1 MTHCPN
7 NAAAHLKST
16 LALVGLLVFASMA
29 CLFAASITAPASAH
43 ALEVTSC
50 TAKPNQD
57 GTGAIM
63 GATPT
68 RVTWEAQA
76 AEGESLSQITL
87 DMPDGTHL
95 MADQV
100 KVTALDGLD
109 RIDVATE
116 TYVENGDVT
125 IDFPEGTPAGLLIRV
140 EMHKTELPADGGTF
154 TIEGTATAADGTA
167 MSTVAPDAITVTGI
181 SAAEQI
187 SQWLALQ
194 PWVQAWNSNT
204 FLHLFFDPTIM
215 VTSFPQ
221 VAKGWLTAL
230 GLVLC
235 GIPMAVPLGFLA
247 ALLRMSKFRLARA
260 VASVYVNV
268 VRGTPMFLQIYIA
281 FFGLPLLGIA
291 LDNFVLGAVV
301 MAFNSGAYLCEI
313 FRAGIQSISKGQ
325 FEAARSLGM
334 TSAQTMVHVIVPQAL
349 RRVIPTV
356 TNEFILLYKDTSL
369 LAAVGLSETVMF
381 AKVITANTGNITPY
395 IVAAI
400 FYLIVT
406 LPMSAWTRR
415 MEEKT
420 ANRQIAHGKTRKS
433 GLFGRKNGGGQ
444 GGRTPWTPDT
454 EPARDVLAIKTAD
467 L

>member
-1 MTHCPN
+1 MTDQPSSFATRALAAFSL
-7 NAAAHLKST
+7 AAA
-16 LALVGLLVFASMA
+16 LA
-29 CLFAASITAPASAH
+29 FAAVACTFAAAMASPADAC

-57 GTGAIM
+57 GTGNIM

-76 AEGESLSQITL
+76 DQGESLSQVTL
-87 DMPDGTHL
+87 DMPEGTHL

-109 RIDVATE
+109 RIEVATE

-125 IDFPEGTPAGLLIRV
+125 IDFPEGTPAGLLIRI
-140 EMHKTELPADGGTF
+140 EMYKVELPADGGSF
-154 TIEGTATAADGTA
+154 TIAGTATGVDGTA
-167 MSTVAPDAITVTGI
+167 VDTVAPDAITVTGI

-187 SQWLALQ
+187 SQWLSGQ
-194 PWVQAWNSNT
+194 SWVQAWNSNT

-291 LDNFVLGAVV
+291 LDNFVLGAIV

-334 TSAQTMVHVIVPQAL
+334 TGAQTMLHVIIPQAF

-420 ANRQIAHGKTRKS
+420 ANRQIAHSKPKKQGR
-433 GLFGRKNGGGQ
+433 FGRKGPGASSGS
-444 GGRTPWTPDT
+444 TPWTPDT

>member
-1 MTHCPN
+1 MTEQPSHSAARTLTALL
-7 NAAAHLKST
+7 AAALLAFVACATS
-16 LALVGLLVFASMA
+16 LALS
-29 CLFAASITAPASAH
+29 AAAPSQAL

-57 GTGAIM
+57 GTGNIM

-76 AEGESLSQITL
+76 LEGENLSQVTL
-87 DMPDGTHL
+87 DMPEGTHM

-109 RIDVATE
+109 RIEVATE
-116 TYVENGDVT
+116 THVENGDVT
-125 IDFPEGTPAGLLIRV
+125 IDFPEGTPEGLLIRI
-140 EMHKTELPADGGTF
+140 EMYKVELPADGGEF
-154 TIEGTATAADGTA
+154 TIEGTATDAAGTQSA
-167 MSTVAPDAITVTGI
+167 TVAPGSITVTGI
-181 SAAEQI
+181 SVAEQI
-187 SQWLALQ
+187 SQWLSGQA
-194 PWVQAWNSNT
+194 WVQAWNSNT

-215 VTSFPQ
+215 VVSFPQ
-221 VAKGWLTAL
+221 VAKGWVTAL

-291 LDNFVLGAVV
+291 LDNFILGAIV

-334 TSAQTMVHVIVPQAL
+334 TGAQTMVHVIIPQAF

-381 AKVITANTGNITPY
+381 AKIITANTGNITPY

-406 LPMSAWTRR
+406 LPMSAWTRS

-420 ANRQIAHGKTRKS
+420 ANRQIAHTKAKKP
-433 GLFGRKNGGGQ
+433 GLFGRKGSGKP
-444 GGRTPWTPDT
+444 GRPSPWTPDT

>member
-1 MTHCPN
+1 ML
-7 NAAAHLKST
+7 AAAACT
-16 LALVGLLVFASMA
+16 LAATM
-29 CLFAASITAPASAH
+29 TAPSDAH

-57 GTGAIM
+57 GTGNIM

-76 AEGESLSQITL
+76 AEGESLSQVTL

-109 RIDVATE
+109 RIDIATE
-116 TYVENGDVT
+116 TYAENGDVT
-125 IDFPEGTPAGLLIRV
+125 IDFPEGTPAGLLIRI
-140 EMHKTELPADGGTF
+140 EMHKTELPAEGGTF
-154 TIEGTATAADGTA
+154 AIAGTATSADGATA
-167 MSTVAPDAITVTGI
+167 DTLAPDAITVTGI

-187 SQWLALQ
+187 SQWLATQ
-194 PWVQAWNSNT
+194 SWVQAWNSNT

-235 GIPMAVPLGFLA
+235 GIPMAVPLGFFA
-247 ALLRMSKFRLARA
+247 SLLRMSKFRLARA
-260 VASVYVNV
+260 VASIYVNV

-291 LDNFVLGAVV
+291 LDNFLLGAIV

-334 TSAQTMVHVIVPQAL
+334 TGAQTMLHVIVPQAF

-420 ANRQIAHGKTRKS
+420 ANRQIAHAKPKKPGLLSRKGS
-433 GLFGRKNGGGQ
+433 GGGTP
-444 GGRTPWTPDT
+444 GRAKPWTPDT